1 MRYRTLWDM
10 QTAPRNSRYPDNPV
24 VSEATRTGRERV
36 PDDSSATHRITFFVR
51 PEIAKAATMFFRLL
65 SALTWIVLA
74 ATSPLNLLGD
84 ELAPTT
90 EPVKASEETPIVT
103 DPVEQRRA
111 ANAPYVNVPF
121 RTRVAQR
128 FEMYSPRDEQAVK
141 ELKAMG
147 FTQVMLDRPDLHQA
161 ATDVGLPFVLAH
173 WWNQDT
179 KPEEITAA
187 VERAKQVDQSLLI
200 GFSIMDEPERNAPDT
215 PFGYY
220 IDVYEKLR
228 PQFQKDLAGTRLEI
242 SHWGPLAEWTD
253 QHYEYF
259 SFLYEAADVMRI
271 MPYPDLGEGPLDD
284 VFFMMRRTQRPME
297 LAGRNLPLVVILQ
310 TWILPP
316 KNQLPEIAELR
327 VMTYLAMLSGA
338 ETVSFFDHNPE
349 VWRQKEGFESG
360 FRDLMREVT
369 EFARRYKD
377 WDVETV
383 INADSVL
390 TSVLTSPSGQRHQVT
405 INTQRTAV
413 QNLAALE
420 IREEPLESSPVLLTR
435 QCCPQQ
441 CAPVRHYKPE
451 RVSARLRTSSRAHK
465 KSCRGFGRTRMSNR

>member
-1 MRYRTLWDM
+1 MVVVAATPSKLWCDESS
-10 QTAPRNSRYPDNPV
+10 P
-24 VSEATRTGRERV
+24 ATV
-36 PDDSSATHRITFFVR
+36 PANTS
-51 PEIAKAATMFFRLL
+51 EIA
-65 SALTWIVLA
+65 
-74 ATSPLNLLGD
+74 
-84 ELAPTT
+84 
-90 EPVKASEETPIVT
+90 PVIT
-103 DPVEQRRA
+103 DPAQQRRA
-111 ANAPYVNVPF
+111 ANAPFVGASV

-128 FEMYSPRDEQAVK
+128 FEMYSPRDEQAVRELK
-141 ELKAMG
+141 ELG
-147 FTQVMLDRPDLHQA
+147 FTQVMLDRPNLHQA
-161 ATDVGLPFVLAH
+161 ATEVGLPFVLAH
-173 WWNQDT
+173 WWNQET

-187 VERAKQVDQSLLI
+187 VERAKSVDQSLLI

-228 PQFQKDLAGTRLEI
+228 PEFQKDLAGTRLEI

-327 VMTYLAMLSGA
+327 VMTYQAMLSGA

-360 FRDLMREVT
+360 FRDLMQEAT
-369 EFARRYKD
+369 GFARRYKD
-377 WDVETV
+377 WEVETV
-383 INADSVL
+383 MNADSVL
-390 TSVLTSPSGQRHQVT
+390 TAILTSPSGQRHRVT

-413 QNLAALE
+413 KNLAALE
-420 IREEPLESSPVLLTR
+420 IREEPLESTPMLLTG
-435 QCCPQQ
+435 QKCSQQ
-441 CAPVRHYKPE
+441 CTSVRYHQPE
-451 RVSARLRTSSRAHK
+451 RMSVRLLHPCRKSSADVLRLIRRGHDETRAHK
-465 KSCRGFGRTRMSNR
+465 KSCREFGRIRILNR

>member
-1 MRYRTLWDM
+1 MSYSRSASNGLLLLIVVAIFATS
-10 QTAPRNSRYPDNPV
+10 TPRVFGDV
-24 VSEATRTGRERV
+24 I
-36 PDDSSATHRITFFVR
+36 SSASQSADT
-51 PEIAKAATMFFRLL
+51 PE
-65 SALTWIVLA
+65 V
-74 ATSPLNLLGD
+74 
-84 ELAPTT
+84 AP
-90 EPVKASEETPIVT
+90 AIT
-103 DPVEQRRA
+103 DPAEQRRA
-111 ANAPYVNVPF
+111 ANAPYVGVPI
-121 RTRVAQR
+121 RTRVTQR
-128 FEMYSPRDEQAVK
+128 FEMYSPRDEQGIR
-141 ELKAMG
+141 ELKEMG
-147 FTQVMLDRPDLHQA
+147 FTQVMLDRPNLHQA

-173 WWNQDT
+173 WWNQET

-187 VERAKQVDQSLLI
+187 VERAKSVDPSLLI

-228 PQFQKDLAGTRLEI
+228 PEFQKELAGTRLEI

-327 VMTYLAMLSGA
+327 VMTYQAILSGA

-360 FRDLMREVT
+360 FRDLMQGAT

-377 WDVETV
+377 WHVETV

-390 TSVLTSPSGQRHQVT
+390 TSILTSPSGQRHRVT

-420 IREEPLESSPVLLTR
+420 ILVESLESSPVLLTG
-435 QCCPQQ
+435 QCCAQQ
-441 CAPVRHYKPE
+441 CAPARDHQPK
-451 RVSARLRTSSRAHK
+451 RVSVRLRTSTRAHK
-465 KSCRGFGRTRMSNR
+465 KSCRAIGRIRIFKR

>member
-1 MRYRTLWDM
+1 M
-10 QTAPRNSRYPDNPV
+10 V
-24 VSEATRTGRERV
+24 
-36 PDDSSATHRITFFVR
+36 
-51 PEIAKAATMFFRLL
+51 FRCL
-65 SALTWIVLA
+65 SALIWIALTA
-74 ATSPLNLLGD
+74 ATPLSSRGD
-84 ELAPTT
+84 EPSATP
-90 EPVKASEETPIVT
+90 EPVKASVVAPAIP
-103 DPVEQRRA
+103 DPGKQRLA
-111 ANAPYVNVPF
+111 ANAPFVGVPVK
-121 RTRVAQR
+121 TKVAQR
-128 FEMYSPRDEQAVK
+128 FEMYSPRDEQAVR
-141 ELKAMG
+141 ELKKMG
-147 FTQVMLDRPDLHQA
+147 FTQVMLDRPNLHQA

-173 WWNQDT
+173 WWNQET
-179 KPEEITAA
+179 KPEEIKAA
-187 VERAKQVDQSLLI
+187 VERAKSVDQSLLI

-228 PQFQKDLAGTRLEI
+228 PEFQKDLAGTRLEI
-242 SHWGPLAEWTD
+242 SHWGPLADWTD

-297 LAGRNLPLVVILQ
+297 LAGRSLPLVVILQ

-327 VMTYLAMLSGA
+327 VMTYQAMLSGA

-360 FRDLMREVT
+360 FRDLMQEAT

-383 INADSVL
+383 MNADSVS
-390 TSVLTSPSGQRHQVT
+390 TSVLTSPSGQRHRVT

-413 QNLAALE
+413 QKLAALE
-420 IREEPLESSPVLLTR
+420 IREEPLESSPVLLAG

-441 CAPVRHYKPE
+441 CASAHHDQRD
-451 RVSARLRTSSRAHK
+451 RVSVRLRTSTRAHK
-465 KSCRGFGRTRMSNR
+465 KSCRAIGRIRIFNR

>member
-1 MRYRTLWDM
+1 MYFQWS
-10 QTAPRNSRYPDNPV
+10 TALILMMLV
-24 VSEATRTGRERV
+24 QAA
-36 PDDSSATHRITFFVR
+36 SS
-51 PEIAKAATMFFRLL
+51 
-65 SALTWIVLA
+65 IV
-74 ATSPLNLLGD
+74 LGD
-84 ELAPTT
+84 EPALAADSVQSSEAP
-90 EPVKASEETPIVT
+90 PVIT

-111 ANAPYVNVPF
+111 ANAAYFGVPV

-128 FEMYSPRDEQAVK
+128 FEMYSPRDEQAVRELK
-141 ELKAMG
+141 ELG
-147 FTQVMLDRPDLHQA
+147 FTQVMLDRPNLHQV

-187 VERAKQVDQSLLI
+187 VERAKSVDRSLLI

-228 PQFQKDLAGTRLEI
+228 PEFQKDLAGTRLEI

-297 LAGRNLPLVVILQ
+297 LAGRDLPLVVILQ

-327 VMTYLAMLSGA
+327 VMTYQAMLSGA

-349 VWRQKEGFESG
+349 VWRKKEGFESG
-360 FRDLMREVT
+360 FRDLMRAAT
-369 EFARRYKD
+369 GFARRYKD

-383 INADSVL
+383 MNADSVL
-390 TSVLTSPSGQRHQVT
+390 TSVLTSPSGQRHRVT

-413 QNLAALE
+413 KNLAALE
-420 IREEPLESSPVLLTR
+420 IREEPLGSSPVLLTG

-441 CAPVRHYKPE
+441 CASACYCKPE
-451 RVSARLRTSSRAHK
+451 RVSVRLHTSNRAHK
-465 KSCRGFGRTRMSNR
+465 KSCRAFGRIRVFKR

>member
-1 MRYRTLWDM
+1 MFFQPLLVLALTVLVAATPSVASSDEHPP
-10 QTAPRNSRYPDNPV
+10 TAENVSA
-24 VSEATRTGRERV
+24 SEAEAII
-36 PDDSSATHRITFFVR
+36 S
-51 PEIAKAATMFFRLL
+51 
-65 SALTWIVLA
+65 
-74 ATSPLNLLGD
+74 
-84 ELAPTT
+84 
-90 EPVKASEETPIVT
+90 
-103 DPVEQRRA
+103 DPVDRRRV
-111 ANAPYVNVPF
+111 ANAPFVGVPV

-128 FEMYSPRDEQAVK
+128 FEMYSPRDEQAVT
-141 ELKAMG
+141 ELKEMG
-147 FTQVMLDRPDLHQA
+147 FTQVMLDRPNLHQA

-179 KPEEITAA
+179 KPEDITAA
-187 VERAKQVDQSLLI
+187 VERAKSVNRSLLI

-228 PQFQKDLAGTRLEI
+228 PEFQKDLAGTRLEI

-284 VFFMMRRTQRPME
+284 VYFMIRRTQRPME

-316 KNQLPEIAELR
+316 KNQLPEIEELR
-327 VMTYLAMLSGA
+327 VMIYQAMLSGA
-338 ETVSFFDHNPE
+338 ETVSFFDHNLE

-360 FRDLMREVT
+360 FRALMQNAT
-369 EFARRYKD
+369 GFARHYRD

-383 INADSVL
+383 MDADSVL
-390 TSVLTSPSGQRHQVT
+390 TSILTSPSGQRVRVT
-405 INTQRTAV
+405 VNTQRTHV

-420 IREEPLESSPVLLTR
+420 VRKESMESASVLLVDQSCAQRYAPSPQCQRKCVSTR
-435 QCCPQQ
+435 L
-441 CAPVRHYKPE
+441 
-451 RVSARLRTSSRAHK
+451 LRNTRAHK
-465 KSCRGFGRTRMSNR
+465 KSCRGFGRIRFLQR

>member
-1 MRYRTLWDM
+1 MFRSVSVSIGLLLIVAGIF
-10 QTAPRNSRYPDNPV
+10 AP
-24 VSEATRTGRERV
+24 
-36 PDDSSATHRITFFVR
+36 
-51 PEIAKAATMFFRLL
+51 
-65 SALTWIVLA
+65 
-74 ATSPLNLLGD
+74 ATSLAFGD
-84 ELAPTT
+84 DIPSTSQSADTPEVAP
-90 EPVKASEETPIVT
+90 AIT
-103 DPVEQRRA
+103 DPAEQRRA
-111 ANAPYVNVPF
+111 ANAPYVGVPI
-121 RTRVAQR
+121 RTRVTQR
-128 FEMYSPRDEQAVK
+128 FEMYSPRNEQAVT

-147 FTQVMLDRPDLHQA
+147 FTQVMLDRPNLHQA

-173 WWNQDT
+173 WWNQET

-187 VERAKQVDQSLLI
+187 VERAKSVDPSMLI

-228 PQFQKDLAGTRLEI
+228 PEFQKELVGTRLEI

-327 VMTYLAMLSGA
+327 VMTYQAMLSGA

-360 FRDLMREVT
+360 FRDLMQGAT

-377 WDVETV
+377 WHVETV

-390 TSVLTSPSGQRHQVT
+390 TSILTSPSGQRQRVT

-413 QNLAALE
+413 QSLAALE
-420 IREEPLESSPVLLTR
+420 IREELLESTSTLLTG

-441 CAPVRHYKPE
+441 CVPARNHQPE
-451 RVSARLRTSSRAHK
+451 RGNVRLLHRRAHK
-465 KSCRGFGRTRMSNR
+465 KSCRNIGRIRIFKR

>member
-1 MRYRTLWDM
+1 MSYSRSASNGLLLLIVVAIFATS
-10 QTAPRNSRYPDNPV
+10 TPRVFGDV
-24 VSEATRTGRERV
+24 I
-36 PDDSSATHRITFFVR
+36 SSASQSADT
-51 PEIAKAATMFFRLL
+51 PE
-65 SALTWIVLA
+65 V
-74 ATSPLNLLGD
+74 
-84 ELAPTT
+84 AP
-90 EPVKASEETPIVT
+90 AIT
-103 DPVEQRRA
+103 DPAEQRRA
-111 ANAPYVNVPF
+111 ANAPYVGVPI
-121 RTRVAQR
+121 RTRVTQR
-128 FEMYSPRDEQAVK
+128 FEMYSPRDEQGIR
-141 ELKAMG
+141 ELKEMG
-147 FTQVMLDRPDLHQA
+147 FTQVMLDRPNLHQA

-173 WWNQDT
+173 WWNQET

-187 VERAKQVDQSLLI
+187 VERAKSVDPSLLI

-220 IDVYEKLR
+220 IDVYEQLR
-228 PQFQKDLAGTRLEI
+228 PEFQKELAGTRLEI

-327 VMTYLAMLSGA
+327 VMTYQAILSGA

-360 FRDLMREVT
+360 FRDLMQGAT

-377 WDVETV
+377 WHVETV

-390 TSVLTSPSGQRHQVT
+390 TSILTSPSGQRHRVT

-420 IREEPLESSPVLLTR
+420 ILVESLESSPVLLTG
-435 QCCPQQ
+435 QCCAQQ
-441 CAPVRHYKPE
+441 CAPARDHQPK
-451 RVSARLRTSSRAHK
+451 RVSVRLRTSTRAHK
-465 KSCRGFGRTRMSNR
+465 KSCRAIGRIRIFKR